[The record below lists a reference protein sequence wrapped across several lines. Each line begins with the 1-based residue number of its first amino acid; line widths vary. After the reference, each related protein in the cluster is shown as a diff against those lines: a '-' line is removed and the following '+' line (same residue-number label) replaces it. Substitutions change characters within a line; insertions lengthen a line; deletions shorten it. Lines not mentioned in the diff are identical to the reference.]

1 MRGLCKANKVREAE
15 NLLDEIVL
23 KGLSPSAVTYN
34 LLIDSWC
41 KNGFVDKIMALLSRM
56 SGEDREPN
64 VISYST
70 LVEGL
75 CRAERPDDALLVWN
89 EMERKGC
96 SPNWIA
102 FMALIYGLCKCCRPT
117 AALHY
122 LRQME
127 QKDMKPYAFEIFKEV
142 VYSGFFPE
150 SHDKNYSIVIQL
162 INFPRITEH
171 PQGVQFLSRSFQWKK
186 ERLKKVSWAPQRN
199 TQKVL

>member
-1 MRGLCKANKVREAE
+1 MVQQGFLPDVVSYSASIRGLIKIQEVDRALKLFTDLCSRGHRP
-15 NLLDEIVL
+15 DERAL
-23 KGLSPSAVTYN
+23 QGQQN
-34 LLIDSWC
+34 
-41 KNGFVDKIMALLSRM
+41 KIMALLSRM

-127 QKDMKPYAFEIFKEV
+127 QKDMKPYSFIYIAFP
-142 VYSGFFPE
+142 SA
-150 SHDKNYSIVIQL
+150 
-162 INFPRITEH
+162 
-171 PQGVQFLSRSFQWKK
+171 FLSDMH
-186 ERLKKVSWAPQRN
+186 LKFLRRWFIQDFSQNPMIKITP
-199 TQKVL
+199 L